1 MAKLILEEG
10 GARRAFRVRSGKL
23 TIGSADSCTL
33 TLASSGVAEHH
44 ATLVVQEDRAVLQT
58 TAGEEPPLVNG
69 KPAAERQELP
79 ARCTI
84 AIGGAL
90 LEYEA
95 EGAAEEAAAPARS
108 APASGAAKR
117 PAVRKQAGASSRP
130 AAGQRS
136 SAGGGRGAAR
146 PSGARRSAA
155 RDEGDGEDGSRRVS
169 SRRREVKQGMPTWA
183 LILLLLV
190 GAGGVAFGVKAFF
203 DSSNVATVDPS
214 VQLLEA
220 ANALKGDQLKAVEH
234 HLDKFDA
241 HKDKATSEQI
251 AKAAEIRKQL
261 GELQKASTR
270 QGVLSRATD
279 WMNNKLIK
287 FEDQKMAGNLGTRP
301 RARVFVM
308 RCNEFIEL
316 YPDHP
321 EIDWVR
327 RKKDRWAPVAKMEEP
342 RTLED
347 LQFEVET
354 YTWVASGRRYDL
366 VFEAIDEYLAH
377 ADGPEAEVAR
387 SLREEKLAE
396 RRAHHVD
403 RMQEIRYRWEKGETG
418 KAMAHFVYHLK
429 WWGDEEMENE
439 VAQEISRLGGFD
451 EWLVNFKKSSP
462 EDFAI
467 IVQNRYVREAAE
479 RNGLL

>member
-58 TAGEEPPLVNG
+58 AAGAEAPLVNG

-79 ARCTI
+79 PRCTI

-90 LEYEA
+90 IEYEA
-95 EGAAEEAAAPARS
+95 EGAADAPAEK
-108 APASGAAKR
+108 PAAKR
-117 PAVRKQAGASSRP
+117 PAVRKQAGGAPRASAGQRGPSRAGSRP
-130 AAGQRS
+130 AAS
-136 SAGGGRGAAR
+136 K
-146 PSGARRSAA
+146 RSAA
-155 RDEGDGEDGSRRVS
+155 RDEDDGEDRPRRVS
-169 SRRREVKQGMPTWA
+169 ARRREVKQGLPSWA
-183 LILLLLV
+183 LILILLV
-190 GAGGVAFGVKAFF
+190 GAGGVAYGVKAFF

-220 ANALKGDQLKAVEH
+220 ANALKKDQLIAVEH

-241 HKDKATSEQI
+241 HKEKATSDQI
-251 AKAAEIRKQL
+251 KTADEIRAQL
-261 GELQKASTR
+261 AKLKVASTR
-270 QGVLSRATD
+270 QGVLGRATQWLD
-279 WMNNKLIK
+279 NKLRK
-287 FEDQKMAGNLGTRP
+287 FEDKKMAGDLGTRP

-321 EIDWVR
+321 EIEWVR
-327 RKKDRWAPVAKMEEP
+327 RKKDRWAPIAQLDQP

-347 LQFEVET
+347 LQFEVES
-354 YTWVASGRRYDL
+354 YTWTASGRRYDR
-366 VFEAIDEYLAH
+366 VFEAIDEFLAH

-387 SLREEKLAE
+387 SLREEQLAA
-396 RRAHHVD
+396 RRAHHID

-418 KAMAHFVYHLK
+418 TAMAHFVYHLK

-439 VAQEISRLGGFD
+439 VAAEITKLGGFSD
-451 EWLVNFKKSSP
+451 WLANFKKNAP
-462 EDFAI
+462 EDFEV
-467 IVQNRYVREAAE
+467 IVQNRHVREVAE
-479 RNGLL
+479 RDGLL